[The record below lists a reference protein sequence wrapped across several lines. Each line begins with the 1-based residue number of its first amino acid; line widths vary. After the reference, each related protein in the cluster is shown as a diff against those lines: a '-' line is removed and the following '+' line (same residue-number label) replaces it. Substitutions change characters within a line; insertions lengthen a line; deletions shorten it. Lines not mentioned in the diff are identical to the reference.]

1 MTPLFNKLNLAEVR
15 AVHVLNAPDTFETEL
30 LALDGVQV
38 TRDARGPVVFAIAF
52 VRTKRQVEDVTAKL
66 ARVAEGDALIWM
78 AYPKASSKKYKC
90 EFNRDNGWQALGDA
104 GYEPVRQVSI
114 DEDWSALRFR
124 KAEFI
129 KTMSRKPEGAISSVG
144 RKKAL
149 ARREA

>member
-1 MTPLFNKLNLAEVR
+1 MTPLFKKLNLAEVR

-30 LALDGVQV
+30 QALDGVQV
-38 TRDARGPVVFAIAF
+38 TRDAKGPVVFAIAF
-52 VRTKRQVEDVTAKL
+52 VRTKREVEDVTAKL

-129 KTMSRKPEGAISSVG
+129 KTMSRNPEGAISSVG

-149 ARREA
+149 ARRGA